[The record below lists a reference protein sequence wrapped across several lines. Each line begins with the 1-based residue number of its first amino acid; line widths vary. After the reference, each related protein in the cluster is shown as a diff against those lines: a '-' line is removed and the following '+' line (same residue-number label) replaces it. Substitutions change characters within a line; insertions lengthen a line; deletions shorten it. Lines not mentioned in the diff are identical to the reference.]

1 MRPTAAL
8 AICLL
13 VAACGDPKASGG
25 ESRAAAGAEAPAGA
39 EKIDCAVN
47 GALAFERVCVVE
59 RTAGGDGLVLT
70 IRHPSGGFRRLQVT
84 RDGRGVIPADGAESA
99 AVRVLDDSHIEV
111 AIGSDRYKLPATIR
125 K

>member
-1 MRPTAAL
+1 MRQIAL
-8 AICLL
+8 PAVLL
-13 VAACGDPKASGG
+13 LAACGDPKAGGG
-25 ESRAAAGAEAPAGA
+25 ESQAAAEAAAGA

-47 GALAFERVCVVE
+47 GAVGFERVCVVE
-59 RTAGGDGLVLT
+59 RTAGADGLVLT

-84 RDGRGVIPADGAESA
+84 KDGRGVIPADGAESA
-99 AVRVLDDSHIEV
+99 AVRVLDDHQIEV

>member
-1 MRPTAAL
+1 MRTFILLAL
-8 AICLL
+8 LGL
-13 VAACGDPKASGG
+13 AACGDPKAAGG
-25 ESRAAAGAEAPAGA
+25 GSDSTVEAAAGA

-47 GALAFERVCVVE
+47 GAIGFERVCVVE
-59 RTAGGDGLVLT
+59 RTAGADGLVLT

-84 RDGRGVIPADGAESA
+84 KDGRGVVPADGAESA
-99 AVRVLDDSHIEV
+99 AVRVLDDAHIEV

>member
-1 MRPTAAL
+1 MRQLAAF
-8 AICLL
+8 AVLL
-13 VAACGDPKASGG
+13 LFAACGDPKASGG
-25 ESRAAAGAEAPAGA
+25 QREAASEAEAPAGA

-47 GALAFERVCVVE
+47 NAVAFERVCVVE
-59 RTAGGDGLVLT
+59 RTAGADGLVLT

-84 RDGRGVIPADGAESA
+84 RDGRGVVPADGAESA
-99 AVRVLDDSHIEV
+99 AVRVLDDNHIEV

>member
-1 MRPTAAL
+1 MRELFVL
-8 AICLL
+8 AVL
-13 VAACGDPKASGG
+13 VLAACGDPKATRGQSQ
-25 ESRAAAGAEAPAGA
+25 AAAEAEAPPGA

-47 GALAFERVCVVE
+47 GALAFEPVCVVE
-59 RTAGGDGLVLT
+59 RVTGGTGLVLT

-84 RDGRGVIPADGAESA
+84 ADGRGVIPADGAESA
-99 AVRVLDDSHIEV
+99 AVRILDDAHIEV